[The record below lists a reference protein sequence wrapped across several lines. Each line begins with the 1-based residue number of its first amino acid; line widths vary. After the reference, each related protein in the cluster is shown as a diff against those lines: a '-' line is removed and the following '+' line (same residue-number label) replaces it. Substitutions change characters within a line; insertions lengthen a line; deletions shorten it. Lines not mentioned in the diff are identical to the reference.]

1 MGRFSV
7 LVLIVVVVVAQ
18 ADEQCDDCNK
28 QTWINGADSD
38 PHVAVRL
45 PVRWRAASHYG
56 PELSRIQT
64 VVLGHTVVRSLALLT
79 RLLAPPCSVRSRAL
93 LRSLIC
99 LLAHFAHS
107 RARGKVNE

>member
-1 MGRFSV
+1 MFQRRGICGFDRDDNDNKSTPSSPRIAMGRFSV

-56 PELSRIQT
+56 S
-64 VVLGHTVVRSLALLT
+64 
-79 RLLAPPCSVRSRAL
+79 
-93 LRSLIC
+93 
-99 LLAHFAHS
+99 
-107 RARGKVNE
+107 K